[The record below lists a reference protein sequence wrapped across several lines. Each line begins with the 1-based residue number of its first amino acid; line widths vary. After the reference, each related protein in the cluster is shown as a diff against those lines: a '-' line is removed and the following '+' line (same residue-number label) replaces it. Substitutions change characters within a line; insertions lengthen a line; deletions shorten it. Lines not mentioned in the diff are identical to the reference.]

1 MSQATGQSYRNDA
14 ISYSRTNPKQMDR
27 NGYEDE
33 LGEAQYFASDQQ
45 QEQRGQL
52 GQYPLSESN
61 NPKHESTGSDYA
73 NSQQRPDYGEPDNYG
88 AYGIP
93 AAPQQT
99 EFMQPKEKLAF
110 PTSGSNGQQ
119 MSGPLAYTDYQQQ
132 ASEFENKQGHQ
143 QIEFMQP
150 KEKLRFQTSGS
161 TGQQSLSANF
171 GLPTSGSTQEQ
182 SLSGPSG
189 YMDYQ
194 QQGSEL
200 GNKQGLQGAL
210 RENILPQQTGT
221 HTNNQ
226 QQYVYGERRGNL
238 ATQQQ
243 QQTVFM
249 QPRQNSLFLR
259 RENSIP
265 THTSN
270 VLGYA
275 NNPQKSAPESSTWRT
290 TPTSN
295 AGTKKDTSDAE
306 TQRQINDLQ
315 LQIANTTKQIDA
327 LYQSVLNG
335 EKQDEH
341 NVETAAKS
349 SLNENGEVRLKNTSC
364 DSADIRQFREDIKI
378 EKEVRNRMIKLLAKA
393 KMENERKTKALQAV
407 LKYYHP
413 DQTVLN
419 KLGIPAS
426 LKRVILTEKIKLLSK
441 KKRIELARRWNL
453 LKKRHGMHV
462 KKRN

>member
-1 MSQATGQSYRNDA
+1 MSQATGQSYSNDA

-27 NGYEDE
+27 NGYEDD

-45 QEQRGQL
+45 QGQL
-52 GQYPLSESN
+52 EQQGQYPLSESN
-61 NPKHESTGSDYA
+61 IPKHDSTGSDYA
-73 NSQQRPDYGEPDNYG
+73 NSQQQPDYGEPDHYG

-93 AAPQQT
+93 TAPQQT

-110 PTSGSNGQQ
+110 PTSASNGRQ

-132 ASEFENKQGHQ
+132 GYEFENKQGHQ

-150 KEKLRFQTSGS
+150 KAKFRFQTSGS
-161 TGQQSLSANF
+161 TVQQRPSAHF
-171 GLPTSGSTQEQ
+171 GLPTSESTQQQ

-194 QQGSEL
+194 QQGSVF

-210 RENILPQQTGT
+210 RGNILTQQTGT
-221 HTNNQ
+221 HNSNQ

-238 ATQQQ
+238 ATQK

-259 RENSIP
+259 RENNIP

-270 VLGYA
+270 VLGYV

-290 TPTSN
+290 TPASN

-341 NVETAAKS
+341 NVETTAKS
-349 SLNENGEVRLKNTSC
+349 GLNEIIEERLKNTSC

-441 KKRIELARRWNL
+441 KKRIELARRWNQ
-453 LKKRHGMHV
+453 LKKRHGIHE
-462 KKRN
+462 KKKT